1 MQSDLHASE
10 CECVC
15 TFGSMCNSF
24 LLLYNDMQLSCMFD
38 PPPQKK
44 NSSAC
49 MGCQTQSNFPAPL
62 ANFLSPSELISNL
75 FAWVFQLWIA
85 LVSNMGVLGL
95 NISAYRCGQLCTV
108 LALIC
113 AFVKISANW
122 NLRGSLYILYR
133 QQRSQHWDKNVKGIM
148 VIVF

>member
-1 MQSDLHASE
+1 
-10 CECVC
+10 
-15 TFGSMCNSF
+15 
-24 LLLYNDMQLSCMFD
+24 
-38 PPPQKK
+38 
-44 NSSAC
+44 

-133 QQRSQHWDKNVKGIM
+133 QQRSQHWDKNTKIQ
-148 VIVF
+148 VITVVTHAIACNSALFSSWSKQWGSHQENKFVERKRDRWLEESLAL